1 MGDNLIKC
9 HRLIIPV
16 HTANIV
22 DLILTA
28 DPIEAFCEINL
39 EVRFVGEVRVC
50 VQVDGLI
57 TVAVI
62 HGDEVVRKDDS
73 FFSAV
78 FKSDAGIVIVL

>member
-16 HTANIV
+16 HASNIV
-22 DLILTA
+22 DLILA
-28 DPIEAFCEINL
+28 ANQIESFCEINL
-39 EVRFVGEVRVC
+39 KVCLIGEVRVC
-50 VQVDGLI
+50 MQVDGLV

-73 FFSAV
+73 LFCAV
-78 FKSDAGIVIVL
+78 FKCDADIIIVF